1 MNYDIKDISL
11 AEAGKLRIDWARM
24 KMPVL
29 DLIKARFEKEK
40 PFEGMTIGACLHVTT
55 ETANLMDVLKAG
67 GATVGLC
74 ASNPLS
80 TQDDVTASIVEHLG
94 MSVFAIHAEDKQTYY
109 KHIHSVLDMKPVI
122 TIDDGA
128 DLVST
133 LHKERQDLLPNI
145 IGGMEETTTGVIRL
159 RSLAKNGAL
168 KVPMIAVNDADT
180 KHLFDNRYGTG
191 QSTMD
196 GIMRA
201 TNRLVAGTDFVIC
214 GYGWCG
220 RGAAM
225 RAKGLGARVIITEVD
240 PVRAL
245 EAAMDGFRVMPMSE
259 AAKIGDFFL
268 TATGDI
274 KVIAAK
280 HFEAMK
286 DGAIVCN
293 TGHFNVEIDIEALD
307 AMAVERRGI
316 RRSVEEF
323 KLEDGRRIY
332 LLADGR
338 LVNLSAAEGHPSSV
352 MDMSFANQALC
363 AEYLVKNKGNI
374 SIGVHEVPKEID
386 DMVASSKLATMGI
399 SIDTLTEE
407 QRAYLAAWEMG
418 T

>member
-29 DLIKARFEKEK
+29 DAIMARFEKER
-40 PFEGMTIGACLHVTT
+40 PLEGVTIGACLHVTT
-55 ETANLMDVLKAG
+55 ETANLMQVLKAG

-80 TQDDVTASIVEHLG
+80 TQDDVTASIVKHLG
-94 MSVFAIHAEDKQTYY
+94 MSVFALHGEDKQTYY
-109 KHIHSVLDMKPVI
+109 RHIHSVLDMRPVI

-128 DLVST
+128 DLVSI
-133 LHKERQDLLPNI
+133 LHKERQELLPNI

-201 TNRLVAGTDFVIC
+201 TNRLLAGTDFVIC

-225 RAKGLGARVIITEVD
+225 RANGLGARVIVTEVD
-240 PVRAL
+240 PVKAL
-245 EAAMDGFRVMPMSE
+245 EAAMDGFRVMPMAE
-259 AAKIGDFFL
+259 AAKFGDFFL

-274 KVIAAK
+274 KVIGGE

-293 TGHFNVEIDIEALD
+293 TGHFNVEIDLEAL
-307 AMAVERRGI
+307 AGMAIERRGI

-323 KLEDGRRIY
+323 KLKDGRRIY

-352 MDMSFANQALC
+352 MDMSFADQALC

-386 DMVASSKLATMGI
+386 EMVASSKLATMGI

-407 QRAYLAAWEMG
+407 QQAYLAAWEMG

>member
-29 DLIKARFEKEK
+29 DAIMARFEKER
-40 PFEGMTIGACLHVTT
+40 PLEGVTIGACLHVTT
-55 ETANLMDVLKAG
+55 ETANLMQVLKAG

-80 TQDDVTASIVEHLG
+80 TQDDVTASIVKHLG
-94 MSVFAIHAEDKQTYY
+94 MSVFALHGEDKQTYY
-109 KHIHSVLDMKPVI
+109 RHIHSGLDMRPVI

-128 DLVST
+128 DLVSI
-133 LHKERQDLLPNI
+133 LHKERQELLPNI

-201 TNRLVAGTDFVIC
+201 TNRLLAGTDFVIC

-225 RAKGLGARVIITEVD
+225 RANGLGARVIVTEVD
-240 PVRAL
+240 PVKAL
-245 EAAMDGFRVMPMSE
+245 EAAMDGFRVMPMAE
-259 AAKIGDFFL
+259 AAKFGDFFL

-274 KVIAAK
+274 KVIGGE

-293 TGHFNVEIDIEALD
+293 TGHFNVEIDLEAL
-307 AMAVERRGI
+307 AGMAIERRGI

-323 KLEDGRRIY
+323 KLKDGRRIY

-352 MDMSFANQALC
+352 MDMSFADQALC

-386 DMVASSKLATMGI
+386 EMVASSKLATMGI

-407 QRAYLAAWEMG
+407 QQAYLAAWEMG

>member
-29 DLIKARFEKEK
+29 DAIMARFEKER
-40 PFEGMTIGACLHVTT
+40 PLEGVTIGACLHVTT
-55 ETANLMDVLKAG
+55 ETANLMEVLKAG

-94 MSVFAIHAEDKQTYY
+94 MSVFAIHGEDKQTYY
-109 KHIHSVLDMKPVI
+109 KHIHSVLDMRPVI

-133 LHKERQDLLPNI
+133 LHKDRQELLPNI

-159 RSLAKNGAL
+159 RSLAENGAL

-196 GIMRA
+196 GIIRA
-201 TNRLVAGTDFVIC
+201 TNRLLAGTDFIIC

-225 RAKGLGARVIITEVD
+225 RAKGLGARVIVTEVD
-240 PVRAL
+240 PVKAL
-245 EAAMDGFRVMPMSE
+245 EAAMDGFRVMPMAE
-259 AAKIGDFFL
+259 AAKFGDFFL

-274 KVIAAK
+274 KVIRGE
-280 HFEAMK
+280 HFAVMK

-307 AMAVERRGI
+307 EMAVERRGI

-352 MDMSFANQALC
+352 MDMSFADQALC

-374 SIGVHEVPKEID
+374 SIGVHDVPKEID
-386 DMVASSKLATMGI
+386 EMVASSKLATMGI

-407 QRAYLAAWEMG
+407 QQAYLAAWEMG